1 MATPTKA
8 QNPSARKTVRKPLR
22 EHWFFRQR
30 ELPHW
35 TLRALI
41 AALVIM
47 WATMLLAGGVDNGGV
62 LSEYIFA
69 AQKDHRPIT
78 LDICASACTVKL
90 KTASCISPHTMFFFH
105 QPFSPGA
112 PPLTG
117 LPASHLA
124 TWWMA
129 SEYTPALSRWYLSST
144 EERWLSGAQLAKFGY
159 RLCS

>member
-22 EHWFFRQR
+22 EHWFFRPI

-47 WATMLLAGGVDNGGV
+47 WATMLLAGGIDNGGT
-62 LSEYIFA
+62 LSKYIFA
-69 AQKDHRPIT
+69 ARNDHRPIT

-90 KTASCISPHTMFFFH
+90 RTASCINANTMFMFH
-105 QPFSPGA
+105 RPFSPSTSASPVALQVGA
-112 PPLTG
+112 M
-117 LPASHLA
+117 
-124 TWWMA
+124 WMA